1 MMYGIGMYRVMH
13 ACLNIH
19 TTGTGEFWIKDREDL
34 FMTTRNLKR
43 GCGSRDRTHGLAWR
57 CPIVRISSVRSEVT
71 LLLKHRLMEETS
83 ALGPLA
89 GTSHHS
95 SSMSTTSRGPSAL
108 SSEKSRCGGH
118 GSSLTAPPRVARMLG
133 GPFDW
138 RRPSYSR
145 MRQKTFPADEVDP
158 LMPLKG
164 RSAAFDASSAT
175 PS

>member
-83 ALGPLA
+83 ALGAAGRDVAPLVIDVDDVERAISAVVGKVQVRRSRVQPDGAAA
-89 GTSHHS
+89 GGEDAGRALRLAQAILQQDAPKDLPRR
-95 SSMSTTSRGPSAL
+95 RG
-108 SSEKSRCGGH
+108 
-118 GSSLTAPPRVARMLG
+118 GSSDAAE
-133 GPFDW
+133 GPFCSV
-138 RRPSYSR
+138 RRILGN
-145 MRQKTFPADEVDP
+145 A
-158 LMPLKG
+158 
-164 RSAAFDASSAT
+164 
-175 PS
+175 